1 MSVASVFKALADPTR
16 LVMLERLSHNE
27 SHTITSLSHGLR
39 LTRQGARK
47 HLQILADS
55 KVVRLRRHGRNTSIV
70 LERSTLEK
78 GLAFIAKLEREWDNR
93 LLALKDFVE
102 AK

>member
-1 MSVASVFKALADPTR
+1 
-16 LVMLERLSHNE
+16 
-27 SHTITSLSHGLR
+27 
-39 LTRQGARK
+39 
-47 HLQILADS
+47 
-55 KVVRLRRHGRNTSIV
+55 V